1 MGLSIWH
8 LLVVLLAVVIIF
20 GFGKLPRVM
29 GDLGKGIK
37 NFKDGIREEPPAT
50 TTTEAKTVESQT
62 VETKTADKDPA
73 SKV

>member
-8 LLVVLLAVVIIF
+8 LLIVLLAVVIIF

-50 TTTEAKTVESQT
+50 TTEAKPVESQT
-62 VETKTADKDPA
+62 VETKATDKDPA
-73 SKV
+73 SKI

>member
-1 MGLSIWH
+1 MMGLSIWH
-8 LLVVLLAVVIIF
+8 LLIVLLAVVIIF

-37 NFKDGIREEPPAT
+37 NFKEGIKDEPT
-50 TTTEAKTVESQT
+50 STVTEAKPVESK
-62 VETKTADKDPA
+62 VADKDPA